1 MFQQFVTNLK
11 ATYEAHHD
19 DNKLVAPNNEL
30 IPPGTSFQEL
40 IKLFANEYVIIKW
53 LYNSHQF

>member
-19 DNKLVAPNNEL
+19 DNNKLVAPNNEL

-40 IKLFANEYVIIKW
+40 IKLFANEYVIIT
-53 LYNSHQF
+53 

>member
-40 IKLFANEYVIIKW
+40 IKLFANEYVIIK
-53 LYNSHQF
+53 